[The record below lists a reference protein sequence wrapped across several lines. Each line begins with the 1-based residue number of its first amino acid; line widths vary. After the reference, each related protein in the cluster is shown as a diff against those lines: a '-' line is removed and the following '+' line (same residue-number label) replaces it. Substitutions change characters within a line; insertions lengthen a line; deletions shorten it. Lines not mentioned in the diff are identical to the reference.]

1 MLGNAIP
8 MVLLASTLALTG
20 CTMEQKGSS
29 GNEDVKIE
37 TPLGGLKVK
46 TNEAVVAAETGL
58 PVYPGATV
66 VKKDKD
72 NGAADIDMSFGSFHL
87 RVKAVSYRTPDA
99 PDKVMAFYRK
109 GLARF
114 GDVIECRDN
123 RPVGTPSKTSE
134 GLTCDHDEK
143 SHVTISNAPEHADVE
158 LKAGGKVHQHIVAIE
173 KESGGTKFG
182 LVALDLPSD
191 EPKEGKES
199 N

>member
-8 MVLLASTLALTG
+8 LVLLASTLALTG
-20 CTMEQKGSS
+20 CTFEQKGSS
-29 GNEDVKIE
+29 GNEDVKIK

-58 PVYPGATV
+58 PVYPGAAV

-114 GDVIECRDN
+114 GDVIECRDEH
-123 RPVGTPSKTSE
+123 PVGTPSKTSE
-134 GLTCDHDEK
+134 GLTCDNDEK
-143 SHVTISNAPEHADVE
+143 NHVNIGNPP
-158 LKAGGKVHQHIVAIE
+158 QHIVSID

-182 LVALDLPSD
+182 LVALDLPRD

>member
-8 MVLLASTLALTG
+8 LVLLASTLALTG

-114 GDVIECRDN
+114 GDVIECEDDHS
-123 RPVGTPSKTSE
+123 VGTLSRTSE
-134 GLTCDHDEK
+134 GLTCDEGKHIK
-143 SHVTISNAPEHADVE
+143 ISNIDRHAKAEFE
-158 LKAGGKVHQHIVAIE
+158 LKTGSKNHQHIVAIE
-173 KESGGTKFG
+173 PHPEGTKFG
-182 LVALDLPSD
+182 LVSLDVPS
-191 EPKEGKES
+191 EEKS

>member
-1 MLGNAIP
+1 MSAKLLALGLMAAA
-8 MVLLASTLALTG
+8 LASTG
-20 CTMEQKGSS
+20 CSVHEKNSN
-29 GNEDVKIE
+29 GNDDVKIE
-37 TPLGGLKVK
+37 TPFGGMKVK
-46 TNEAVVAAETGL
+46 TNDAVVAADVGL
-58 PVYPGATV
+58 AVYPGATV

-143 SHVTISNAPEHADVE
+143 SHVTISNAPEHADIE

-182 LVALDLPSD
+182 LVALDLPRD